1 MKCLLDTCA
10 FLWLSDR
17 TDCLSAKV
25 NELVSDAENEL
36 FVHQATTL
44 EIQLKYDKG
53 NLSLVI
59 PPHKFIPEAIAKH
72 KLLYNAFSDADIF
85 FLEKLPTHHRDPFD
99 RILISHAIINGL
111 TIISPDP
118 LIYQYPVNTIW

>member
-1 MKCLLDTCA
+1 MKFLLDTCA

-17 TDCLSAKV
+17 TDCLSPKV
-25 NELVSDAENEL
+25 FTLLTDTANEL

-53 NLSLVI
+53 NLSLGI
-59 PPHKFIPEAIAKH
+59 PPHKFIPRAIAMH
-72 KLLYNAFSDADIF
+72 KLVYNAFSDADIF
-85 FLEKLPTHHRDPFD
+85 FLEKLPAYHRDPFD

>member
-1 MKCLLDTCA
+1 M
-10 FLWLSDR
+10 SDR

-25 NELVSDAENEL
+25 IGLVSDAENEL

-53 NLSLVI
+53 NLSLGI
-59 PPHKFIPEAIAKH
+59 PPHKFIPEAISRH
-72 KLLYNAFSDADIF
+72 KLVYTAFSDADIF
-85 FLEKLPTHHRDPFD
+85 FLEKLPAFHRDPFD
-99 RILISHAIINGL
+99 RILICHAIINGL

-118 LIYQYPVNTIW
+118 LIHQYPVNTVW